1 MLAQYSAEVLEKAK
15 AEIQKLLMM
24 PLQQV
29 LLPENYSSLEAALPI
44 YVESPDL
51 SIEKSRNLEE
61 LRRNLLSL
69 LANFQEAKKQKD
81 EYYKESVKKVM
92 LVDDI
97 IKKQEFHNE
106 LKELVVGI
114 NASIPNLK
122 EIEALEMNLTTEISH
137 LEAKLKELRA
147 EFPASKKDAA
157 DSLATQAE
165 LSWAD
170 YKHKICV

>member
-1 MLAQYSAEVLEKAK
+1 
-15 AEIQKLLMM
+15 MM

-29 LLPENYSSLEAALPI
+29 LLPENYSSLEVDLPI

-61 LRRNLLSL
+61 LRRNLPSL

-81 EYYKESVKKVM
+81 EYYKESARKVM

-97 IKKQEFHNE
+97 IKKQELHNE
-106 LKELVVGI
+106 LKEFVVGI
-114 NASIPNLK
+114 DASIPNLK
-122 EIEALEMNLTTEISH
+122 EIEALEMNLTTKISH